1 MRSFRTG
8 QLLVMC
14 STGVLAACQDGVTA
28 PRSATRPMVSASV
41 YACGGGGWQPQRA
54 GVAPPR
60 VGATTLG
67 STGIPQLGGVMVTA
81 NFSGLPWNIMQQMQF
96 PMGSG
101 ADRAPCLNSPVAV
114 YLVDTVYRGAVG
126 PEPVPVPP
134 GVDASWWNSM
144 SPREQNAIMEA
155 AERMRA
161 MNPGKYSSI
170 ADVINRFFREKIGGT
185 KRDARLSGTD
195 YMGTPETAELFA
207 GGVYGCLLYR
217 RLVTDPQWFMSNEAT
232 LNFVMN
238 LVTAFAE
245 AEFTTA
251 ALRAM
256 AFGRNG
262 IVGAAMAHADPYGL
276 DCARMVFDSI
286 PGGRI
291 TIDDPYSAQGNPPG
305 GGGGRIPP
313 PSQEPPSLPPGWN
326 DY

>member
-14 STGVLAACQDGVTA
+14 SAGVLAACQDGVTA
-28 PRSATRPMVSASV
+28 PRSAAGPGVSASMN
-41 YACGGGGWQPQRA
+41 ACGGGWQPQRA
-54 GVAPPR
+54 GVAAPAR
-60 VGATTLG
+60 GTTTAG
-67 STGIPQLGGVMVTA
+67 STSIPQLGGAKVTA
-81 NFSGLPWNIMQQMQF
+81 NFSGPPRNVMQQMPF

-101 ADRAPCLNSPVAV
+101 ADRAPCLNSPVAT
-114 YLVDTVYRGAVG
+114 YQVDTVYLGAVD
-126 PEPVPVPP
+126 PVPVPP
-134 GVDASWWNSM
+134 GVDASWWTSM
-144 SPREQNAIMEA
+144 SPREQHAIMDA

-195 YMGTPETAELFA
+195 YMGTPDTAELFA

-217 RLVTDPQWFMSNEAT
+217 RLVTDPQWFMSNDAT
-232 LNFVMN
+232 LGFVTT

-245 AEFTTA
+245 AEFATA

-291 TIDDPYSAQGNPPG
+291 SITDPYSAPGVPPG
-305 GGGGRIPP
+305 GGGGRTPP
-313 PSQEPPSLPPGWN
+313 PSPEPSLPPGWN